1 MSDQSSQRQDTRR
14 THRKSR
20 NGCVTCKQRRVK
32 CDEGRPRCSK
42 CVFGDRPCSY
52 QNQKP
57 ETPTSPT
64 PTPRVSETPQP
75 RAEAGTFTAMDL
87 AFLHHAECNLA
98 EFMALQCDMKPII
111 TLAVDNALTTPY
123 LLDQLLALSAL
134 HRAVSDPAMASVY
147 HQQATELQTRALSAF
162 NETKADISESNHLTS
177 FVFAT
182 LLGVHVLRNTLAN
195 NHHSLVAF
203 ISAFV
208 AYIRLHR
215 GVRAVTNQY
224 WGLILQ
230 SELKPLLYIVDWAD
244 RADQLEPGTDT
255 ARMREFLQSTPGIS
269 SLSLDACLDALK
281 QVQWVLDTIRLEP
294 TRFDLAV
301 HATMAWP
308 LLVPD
313 DYVDALYQ
321 HRPEALAV
329 LSYYAAIVHRYREFW
344 VFLGGAGS
352 TLVELI
358 ARHIGPFW
366 CEVMAWPQSEVF
378 EGE

>member
-1 MSDQSSQRQDTRR
+1 METTEQPNQRHDTRR

-32 CDEGRPRCSK
+32 CDEGRPKCSK
-42 CVFGDRPCSY
+42 CTVSGRPCSY

-57 ETPTSPT
+57 ETLVLTT
-64 PTPRVSETPQP
+64 PGGSATPEP
-75 RAEAGTFTAMDL
+75 RAQAGTFTAMDL
-87 AFLHHAECNLA
+87 GFLHHAECNLA
-98 EFMALQCDMKPII
+98 NFMALQCDVRPII

-134 HRAVSDPAMASVY
+134 HRAVSDPSMASVY
-147 HQQATELQTRALSAF
+147 HQQATELQTRALSIF
-162 NETKADISESNHLTS
+162 NEAKADISESNHLTS

-182 LLGVHVLRNTLAN
+182 LLGVHVLRETLAK
-195 NHHSLVAF
+195 NHHTLVAF

-215 GVRAVTNQY
+215 GVRAVTNRY

-230 SELKPLLYIVDWAD
+230 SDLKPLLYIVDWTD
-244 RADQLEPGTDT
+244 RADQLEPGTET
-255 ARMREFLQSTPGIS
+255 VGMREFLQSASGLSSS
-269 SLSLDACLDALK
+269 SLEACLSALK
-281 QVQWVLDTIRLEP
+281 WVQWVLDTIELEP

-329 LSYYAAIVHRYREFW
+329 LSFYAAIVHRYREYW
-344 VFLGGAGS
+344 VFGGAGS
-352 TLVELI
+352 TLVGLI
-358 ARHIGPFW
+358 ARHVGPFW
-366 CEVMAWPQSEVF
+366 CEAMAWPQSQLVE
-378 EGE
+378 EE